1 MCSFFMEVTD
11 MTNLTGT
18 SVRFGLIALA
28 AAVLSA
34 GLCGDASAGAHK
46 QRVHARSA
54 FYESHAQLVSQAPT
68 HLGPMRYYGGP
79 KSPMWRGPAE

>member
-1 MCSFFMEVTD
+1 

-18 SVRFGLIALA
+18 SVRFGMTALA
-28 AAVLSA
+28 AALLSA
-34 GLCGDASAGAHK
+34 GLCGDASAGVHK
-46 QRVHARSA
+46 GRVHARSA